1 MTDMTEVTEVPE
13 TKNSRFRSPDG
24 LELVY
29 RELGVG
35 RPLLLLHGFSGSYRH
50 WLEHGPAAALA
61 ARGHR
66 VVLPDFRGHGDS
78 PQPRDPA
85 AYPADVLAD
94 DILALIDHLGLD
106 DLGYDLAGYSL
117 GGRVAVRLL
126 IRGARPARA
135 VVGGQGLADVTRAAG
150 RGAVHRVLTVLAAGE
165 QPEPGTP
172 DAQAAYWFGRSGADP
187 QALLNVLASLVASS
201 EDEVRGIGTP
211 VLVAVG
217 DADHEHA
224 TGAALASALPQGR
237 FQPVPGDHWSALTG
251 PEFAQAIFDFLA
263 EPGS

>member
-1 MTDMTEVTEVPE
+1 MTELTEGE
-13 TKNSRFRSPDG
+13 AFRFRGLDG
-24 LELVY
+24 LELTY
-29 RELGVG
+29 RELGQG

-50 WLEHGPAAALA
+50 WFEHGPAVTLA
-61 ARGHR
+61 GQGYR

-85 AYPADVLAD
+85 AYPADVLTD

-106 DLGYDLAGYSL
+106 ALGYDLGGYSL
-117 GGRVAVRLL
+117 GGRIVVRLL
-126 IRGARPARA
+126 MRGARPARA
-135 VVGGQGLADVTRAAG
+135 VVGGQGLDDVMRGVG
-150 RGAVHRVLTVLAAGE
+150 RGANHRVLTALAAGE

-187 QALLNVLASLVASS
+187 QALLNVLASLVATSRDALS
-201 EDEVRGIGTP
+201 GIQTP

-224 TGAALASALPQGR
+224 TGAALADALPRGR
-237 FQPVPGDHWSALTG
+237 FRSVPGDHWSALTG
-251 PEFAQAIFDFLA
+251 PEFAQAISDFLA